1 MAYRLDIANIVAAAF
16 TRGAVKSS
24 NSNGIA
30 YSSTGEGELV
40 QLISLLC
47 LRSMLDSPLIA
58 LSLQILRLTRASDQ
72 VQQVRRQSIFSDFQ
86 KKLKEEIERCELLCI
101 TAFVS
106 CIDLEKA
113 SQGINRTNVH
123 MCTAVIPLSSSQ

>member
-30 YSSTGEGELV
+30 CSSTGEGELV

-58 LSLQILRLTRASDQ
+58 LSFADSAAHKGFRSGATGQAAKHLQ
-72 VQQVRRQSIFSDFQ
+72 
-86 KKLKEEIERCELLCI
+86 
-101 TAFVS
+101 
-106 CIDLEKA
+106 
-113 SQGINRTNVH
+113 
-123 MCTAVIPLSSSQ
+123 